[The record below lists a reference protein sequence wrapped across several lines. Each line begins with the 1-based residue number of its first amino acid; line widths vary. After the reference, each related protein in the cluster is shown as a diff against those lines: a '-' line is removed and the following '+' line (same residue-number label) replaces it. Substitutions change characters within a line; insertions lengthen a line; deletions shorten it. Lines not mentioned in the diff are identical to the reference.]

1 VLGTRILR
9 IRDSLFFL
17 QPHRSQVASPS
28 PSFDLRAIAALRVTT
43 NPQPVTA
50 RTEWTA
56 TFYYYLKKV
65 RWTWAYSLMVFVFF
79 MVYILVMGSR
89 AF

>member
-1 VLGTRILR
+1 MLNIYLYLTKVL
-9 IRDSLFFL
+9 
-17 QPHRSQVASPS
+17 P
-28 PSFDLRAIAALRVTT
+28 ALRRKYGHADWKVWSVELLCQVDEYIPILDMAKS
-43 NPQPVTA
+43 NP
-50 RTEWTA
+50 W
-56 TFYYYLKKV
+56 FYYYLKKA